1 MPCATSTD
9 TRSTTD
15 SITAYAMSSRG
26 VPLPMRLMTSD
37 SANTVHMDEMDVGA
51 PIRARRASS
60 SWLTPRRFA
69 MTSRNF
75 PVPAEHLSF
84 IANLTTLPPR
94 STMTFVSWPPTST
107 TVPPPPNRKAA
118 PLPWQVI
125 SVTTRSA

>member
-1 MPCATSTD
+1 
-9 TRSTTD
+9 
-15 SITAYAMSSRG
+15 MSSRG

-51 PIRARRASS
+51 PARARRASS

-107 TVPPPPNRKAA
+107 TVPPPPNRKPA